1 MSRAHRVVRHLMF
14 LLWLCVTVPFPL
26 WGQVGSGTVSDTVNT
41 SGALAQTA
49 NSARATHSA
58 ACARLISMQIENT
71 TVSSVK
77 DVPDGTPVGPFGPQP
92 AHCLVEGE
100 INKHTGPDGVEYG
113 DKFELRLP
121 NPWTGRFLFQGG
133 GGMDGFINP
142 AVGPVGPPGA
152 PTMSALAR
160 GYAVVSTD
168 GGHQGKNPG
177 DGSFGADPEARAD
190 YQYRSTDLVAG
201 VAKKIVAQYYGKAPE
216 HSYMVGCSNG
226 GREAM
231 IAAQRYPLD
240 FDGVVAGDPAF
251 DLTNAAVAEAWF
263 TAKFAEISPKAPNGM
278 PLLNQAM
285 SESDLDLLAKA
296 VLKACDSLDG
306 LTDGMIDNPEACHF
320 DPSVLQCK
328 SEKNDS
334 CLSPAQVHA
343 IQTTFE
349 GPKNS
354 AGKPLYSDWPYD
366 AGIGAVGWRSWILG
380 TPQMP
385 AINVL
390 IYPEFVNHIA
400 LLPGEPPLSGPSAF
414 NFDTDP
420 ARINKSANLINA
432 ASTKLAPFSDHGG
445 KIILYTG
452 MSDPVFSANDLIR
465 YYQRMAEDNGGM
477 EQARGFARLF
487 RIPGMNHCFGGP
499 ALDNFDALTAIQE
512 WVEKGSPPES
522 MVATGHAFPGRS
534 RPLCPYPETPHYKGS
549 GNTDEA
555 KTFVCRRP

>member
-1 MSRAHRVVRHLMF
+1 
-14 LLWLCVTVPFPL
+14 
-26 WGQVGSGTVSDTVNT
+26 
-41 SGALAQTA
+41 
-49 NSARATHSA
+49 
-58 ACARLISMQIENT
+58 
-71 TVSSVK
+71 
-77 DVPDGTPVGPFGPQP
+77 
-92 AHCLVEGE
+92 
-100 INKHTGPDGVEYG
+100 
-113 DKFELRLP
+113 
-121 NPWTGRFLFQGG
+121 
-133 GGMDGFINP
+133 
-142 AVGPVGPPGA
+142 
-152 PTMSALAR
+152 
-160 GYAVVSTD
+160 
-168 GGHQGKNPG
+168 
-177 DGSFGADPEARAD
+177 
-190 YQYRSTDLVAG
+190 
-201 VAKKIVAQYYGKAPE
+201 
-216 HSYMVGCSNG
+216 MVGCSNG

-349 GPKNS
+349 GPKELGRQASLLRLAVRCGHRCGRLEELDSRHSTN
-354 AGKPLYSDWPYD
+354 AGDQCPHLSGVCESYR
-366 AGIGAVGWRSWILG
+366 A
-380 TPQMP
+380 
-385 AINVL
+385 
-390 IYPEFVNHIA
+390 
-400 LLPGEPPLSGPSAF
+400 LPGEPPLSGPSAF

-499 ALDNFDALTAIQE
+499 ALDNFDALAAIQE